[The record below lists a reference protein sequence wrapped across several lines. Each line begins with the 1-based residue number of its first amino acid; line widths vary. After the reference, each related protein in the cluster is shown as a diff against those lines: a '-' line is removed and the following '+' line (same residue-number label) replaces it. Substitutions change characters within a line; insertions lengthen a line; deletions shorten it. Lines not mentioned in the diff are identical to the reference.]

1 MSNFKLIW
9 GKMGDQISMHYTG
22 TGSTHTDVTIKGKR
36 DMSGLLGHGMVTLSR
51 LYNQVYVDNER

>member
-51 LYNQVYVDNER
+51 LYN